1 MHTIRRQLLLVLLA
15 VGGHAPVPLPA
26 GWQRSAIA
34 TGQEF
39 FFKTSHPGEIFWTL
53 ASVPRL
59 PTVRLERFS
68 AVQSGSVP
76 LRRGL
81 NRSKCETALNR
92 LHI

>member
-1 MHTIRRQLLLVLLA
+1 MPA
-15 VGGHAPVPLPA
+15 VEAASEHAPVQLPA
-26 GWQRSAIA
+26 GWERSTIA

-39 FFKTSHPGEIFWTL
+39 FSKTSHPGEIFWTL